1 MSMLNDD
8 APDAIDDLIV
18 ERTNKFE
25 EFLSTAMEHYNY
37 RTNIAR
43 MLRQDQTRLIVNV
56 DDLRS
61 YDRELTEGLL
71 RQPMEYI
78 TAFDA
83 ALLTIAKTVQDSE
96 KYDLADRGY
105 KIGLSGSF
113 GDHHVNPR
121 TLRALH
127 IGKMISIEG
136 IVTRCSLV
144 RPKMLRSVHYCA
156 ETQLF
161 HAREYRDATSTS
173 SHLPPTSSLTPQTDE
188 EGHIL
193 ETEYGM
199 CTFRDHQ
206 RISIQEMPERAPA
219 GQLPRSVDVIL
230 DDDLVDKCKPGDRIQ
245 LVGIYRSIG
254 GGGGGTFKYDILL
267 YN

>member
-1 MSMLNDD
+1 MSLYDNDD
-8 APDAIDDLIV
+8 PSSIDALM
-18 ERTNKFE
+18 EQHTHKFE

-43 MLRQDQTRLIVNV
+43 MLRQDHTRLIVNV

-61 YDRELTEGLL
+61 YDRELSDGLL
-71 RQPMEYI
+71 KQPMEYLP
-78 TAFDA
+78 AFDV
-83 ALLTIAKTVQDSE
+83 ALETIAKTVVDSD
-96 KYDLADRGY
+96 KHDLAERGY

-144 RPKMLRSVHYCA
+144 RPKMQRSVHYCA
-156 ETQLF
+156 DTKLF
-161 HAREYRDATSTS
+161 HARDYRDATSIS
-173 SHLPPTSSLTPQTDE
+173 SHLPPTSSLTPQTDDE
-188 EGHIL
+188 NHLL
-193 ETEYGM
+193 EIEYGL

-206 RISIQEMPERAPA
+206 RVSIQEMPERAPA
-219 GQLPRSVDVIL
+219 GQLPRSVDVIF
-230 DDDLVDKCKPGDRIQ
+230 DDDLVDTCKPGDRIQ

-254 GGGGGTFKYDILL
+254 GGGGGTFK
-267 YN
+267 